1 MGADF
6 GRARL
11 PNDAPLRSAP
21 ITVSVSR
28 MYHAETLAEP
38 FTAQAAKLL
47 SRVDP
52 TGSAGALA

>member
-11 PNDAPLRSAP
+11 PNDASYDPP

-28 MYHAETLAEP
+28 MCCAETLAEP
-38 FTAQAAKLL
+38 FP
-47 SRVDP
+47 V
-52 TGSAGALA
+52 